1 MITSRNCVAC
11 GSSVKGFADCPVV
24 RHCTSCNPSGSV
36 YNDFGCQYVSGSCSN
51 GSNVLIRFRD
61 GLYGNVRQTVI
72 SFVSSNWLLRLCWSN
87 GLALQVIV
95 STASYTGYSTGTIVV
110 TFRNPVCF
118 PFFYARLNRPVVS
131 NIADCC

>member
-1 MITSRNCVAC
+1 TDNLAGSGRNNLLRFCRSKGFGLGNNLYRASSAMITSRNCVAC
-11 GSSVKGFADCPVV
+11 GSSVKGFANHSII
-24 RHCTSCNPSGSV
+24 RHCTGSNPSGSV

-72 SFVSSNWLLRLCWSN
+72 SFVSSNWLLRLGWSN

-95 STASYTGYSTGTIVV
+95 PTA
-110 TFRNPVCF
+110 R
-118 PFFYARLNRPVVS
+118 
-131 NIADCC
+131 